1 MDVTH
6 SFRSLKNVSMLLSD
20 FDECNLVDDNF
31 TKGGANCTKNVSML
45 LSDFDECNLVDDN
58 FTKGGANCT
67 KILGS
72 LNCTC
77 RTQYFWNGMKYEVS
91 FTLILFRPM

>member
-1 MDVTH
+1 
-6 SFRSLKNVSMLLSD
+6 
-20 FDECNLVDDNF
+20 
-31 TKGGANCTKNVSML
+31 ML

-72 LNCTC
+72 I
-77 RTQYFWNGMKYEVS
+77 QYFWNGMKYEVS